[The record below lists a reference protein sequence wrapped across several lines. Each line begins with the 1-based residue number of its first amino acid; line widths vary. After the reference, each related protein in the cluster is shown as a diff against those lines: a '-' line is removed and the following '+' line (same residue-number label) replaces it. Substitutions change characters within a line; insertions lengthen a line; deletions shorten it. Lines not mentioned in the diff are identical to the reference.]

1 MQVISQEV
9 EDLVAAK
16 QELKDLRDF
25 LNELKVQGS
34 ERQLLEDKLK
44 ELEFLLEDEDFYLH
58 LKYVYDILLL
68 IGKDRS
74 ENVTRLGD
82 AMTEK

>member
-1 MQVISQEV
+1 VQVISQEV

-16 QELKDLRDF
+16 QELKDVRDF

>member
-74 ENVTRLGD
+74 ENVTRLSD